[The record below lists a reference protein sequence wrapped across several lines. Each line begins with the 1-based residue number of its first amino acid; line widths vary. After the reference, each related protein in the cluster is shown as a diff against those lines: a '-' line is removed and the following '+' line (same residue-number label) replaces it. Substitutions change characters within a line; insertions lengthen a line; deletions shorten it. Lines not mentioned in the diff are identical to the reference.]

1 MSEAIISVENLG
13 KKYRLRHERERYTAL
28 RDVIADKAKS
38 FFKKLKT
45 EWSERGERHR
55 RQSYEGSSERA
66 REPSEFQ
73 KLKSGNGADVSES
86 QRLSV
91 SSKEDFWALRLRRLL
106 NKSARAN
113 LAIVSTPTEIESAIA
128 GLPTVQLLEVAAW
141 LDDYRA
147 MIQSSESL
155 FERLDAE
162 GAELA
167 GQQWLGE

>member
-1 MSEAIISVENLG
+1 
-13 KKYRLRHERERYTAL
+13 
-28 RDVIADKAKS
+28 
-38 FFKKLKT
+38 
-45 EWSERGERHR
+45 
-55 RQSYEGSSERA
+55 
-66 REPSEFQ
+66 
-73 KLKSGNGADVSES
+73 
-86 QRLSV
+86 
-91 SSKEDFWALRLRRLL
+91 
-106 NKSARAN
+106 